1 MRVSFQGYVPRTIN
15 EQYTRPESR
24 EKTVAVLGSSKTTD
38 EILTYMDVCAN
49 STRVLVQNGKNVVH
63 GCGSQGIMGEVYHY
77 GYKHS
82 RKDADGKPVQ
92 NLAILAGWPDEDKKH
107 CIPIAVAK
115 NEADRI
121 EKFAQVADTMLIFP
135 GGAGTLQ
142 EAATFISNNYY
153 GKPEDRKKIIL
164 VGSSFFKGLVEQYN
178 QLYKAGM
185 IKNRPE
191 ELFTVVDSEKEIQ
204 DIIL

>member
-1 MRVSFQGYVPRTIN
+1 MQITFQGYVPKTIN
-15 EQYTRPESR
+15 EKYKSPESR
-24 EKTVAVLGSSKTTD
+24 KETVAVLGSSKSAE
-38 EILTYMDVCAN
+38 EIMDYMEMCAN
-49 STRVLVQNGKNVVH
+49 STRVLVLNGKNMVH
-63 GCGSQGIMGEVYHY
+63 GCGSDGIMGEVYRSAY
-77 GYKHS
+77 NYS
-82 RKDADGKPVQ
+82 RKNSDGKPVQ

-115 NEADRI
+115 SEADRI

-153 GKPEDRKKIIL
+153 GKPENRKKIIL
-164 VGSSFFKGLVEQYN
+164 VGSDFFKGLVEQYN

-185 IKNRPE
+185 IKNKPE